1 MTKLIV
7 IIGVTGNQGHSV
19 AQRFLQDSNYKVR
32 GLTRNPSTAASQS
45 LSAQGV
51 EIVRADLDDV
61 TSLISA
67 FQGANLIFSV
77 TNYWEP
83 FFRPDCR
90 QQAKERGISCRK
102 YAYEVEYQQG
112 KNVADAAAHP
122 SVISGLDANGFI
134 ASTLS
139 HAGKCSNGKFKDVYH
154 HDAKADVFPY
164 YVREKYGEEGG
175 LAGKMSCVM
184 TGYFT
189 SSYKLAMK
197 SYLGKQPDGS
207 FQMSFPTTPD
217 KAVPHLSVNADLG
230 SFIYAVSQLPP
241 GKSYMACGSN
251 CSWSEY
257 IRLWSEITGKP
268 ATYKQCT
275 EEDFVGREEDR
286 AFGEE
291 LYAMFAYSSDPGYDG
306 GDKSLWM
313 REDIEKAGVEC
324 QMTSL
329 EEWMKKEDWTAVFE
343 Q

>member
-1 MTKLIV
+1 MPKIIV
-7 IIGVTGNQGHSV
+7 IIGVTGNQGNSV
-19 AQRFLQDSNYKVR
+19 AQRFLQDPDYKVR
-32 GLTRNPSTAASQS
+32 GITRNPSSATAQS

-51 EIVRADLDDV
+51 EILEADLDNVD
-61 TSLISA
+61 SLISA

-90 QQAKERGISCRK
+90 VKAQEKGISCRK

-112 KNVADAAAHP
+112 RNIADAAAHA
-122 SVISGLDANGFI
+122 SVLPGLDSNGFI

-139 HAGKCSNGKFKDVYH
+139 HAGKCSGGKFTEVYH
-154 HDAKADVFPY
+154 HDAKADVFPG
-164 YVREKYGEEGG
+164 YVNERYGGESG
-175 LAGKMSCVM
+175 LAAKMSCVM

-197 SYLGKQPDGS
+197 SYLRKQPNGS

-217 KAVPHLSVNADLG
+217 KAVPHLAVNDDLG
-230 SFIYAVSQLPP
+230 SFVYAVSQLPP
-241 GKSYMACGSN
+241 RKSYMACGTT

-257 IRLWSEITGKP
+257 IRLWSDITGKN
-268 ATYKQCT
+268 ATYRQCS
-275 EEDFVGREEDR
+275 EEEFIGREEDK

-291 LYAMFAYSSDPGYDG
+291 LCAMFAYSSDPGYDG
-306 GDKSLWM
+306 GDDTLWKS
-313 REDIEKAGVEC
+313 EDIEKAGVKC
-324 QMTSL
+324 PMTSL
-329 EEWMKKEDWTAVFE
+329 EDWMKKEDWTPVFD

>member
-1 MTKLIV
+1 MTKLI
-7 IIGVTGNQGHSV
+7 IIMGVTGNQGHSV
-19 AQRFLQDSNYKVR
+19 AQKFLQDPNYKVR
-32 GLTRNPSTAASQS
+32 GLTRNPSSATSQS

-51 EIVRADLDDV
+51 EIIKADLDDV

-83 FFRPDCR
+83 FFRPDSR
-90 QQAKERGISCRK
+90 QQAQERGISCRK
-102 YAYEVEYQQG
+102 YAYQVEYQQG
-112 KNVADAAAHP
+112 KNIADAAAHP
-122 SVISGLDANGFI
+122 SVISGLDANGFV

-139 HAGKCSNGKFKDVYH
+139 HAGKSSGGKFTEVYH

-164 YVREKYGEEGG
+164 YVRERYGEEGG

-197 SYLGKQPDGS
+197 SYLGKRLDGS
-207 FQMSFPTTPD
+207 FQMSFPTNPD
-217 KAVPHLSVNADLG
+217 KAVPHLSVNSDLG
-230 SFIYAVSQLPP
+230 SFIYAVSQLSP
-241 GKSYMACGSN
+241 GRSYMACGSN

-268 ATYKQCT
+268 ARYKQCT

-286 AFGEE
+286 DFGEE

-313 REDIEKAGVEC
+313 REDIEKVC
-324 QMTSL
+324 
-329 EEWMKKEDWTAVFE
+329 
-343 Q
+343 